1 VKIISQFFGSRKVID
16 VDKGMFR
23 SMLLI
28 IGSGSSHHYG
38 KDFGPAMGK
47 KQLKKDQENST
58 VSE

>member
-1 VKIISQFFGSRKVID
+1 
-16 VDKGMFR
+16 VDKGMVR